1 MNRDQLGARAL
12 WLFASFHLA
21 ACDGERGPAGSAG
34 TEGPRGP
41 VGPAGPSGPV
51 GPAGPPGPPG
61 EPAPPT
67 ERAACPDDT
76 LLIGAGVCIAA
87 RATPPVVAEGL
98 RGHADSAT
106 AACAAEGRRLCTAA
120 EVRRAFLCY
129 SHDAGRWCPPTAPL
143 DRPLGSIRCWT
154 TSDLLP
160 DGAGHSAAHAT
171 RDNGTALVFE
181 NDTQVDTHVD
191 CPEYRCCAEL

>member
-1 MNRDQLGARAL
+1 MNRDQYSAL
-12 WLFASFHLA
+12 ALFLLVSVCVV

-34 TEGPRGP
+34 IEGPRGP

-61 EPAPPT
+61 APDPPI

-76 LLIGAGVCIAA
+76 LPIGAGVCIAA
-87 RATPPVVAEGL
+87 LATPPVVAEGL

-106 AACAAEGRRLCTAA
+106 ASCAAEGRRLCTAA

-129 SHDAGRWCPPTAPL
+129 SHNAGRWCPPNVPL

-191 CPEYRCCAEL
+191 CPEYRCCMDL

>member
-1 MNRDQLGARAL
+1 MNRDQLGARTL
-12 WLFASFHLA
+12 WLLASFCLV
-21 ACDGERGPAGSAG
+21 ACDGGRGPAGSAG
-34 TEGPRGP
+34 IEGPRGP
-41 VGPAGPSGPV
+41 VGPAGPSGPPGPV
-51 GPAGPPGPPG
+51 GPAGPRG

-67 ERAACPDDT
+67 ERATCPDDT
-76 LLIGAGVCIAA
+76 LPIGAGVCIATQ
-87 RATPPVVAEGL
+87 ATPPVVAEGL

-120 EVRRAFLCY
+120 EVRRAFVCY
-129 SHDAGRWCPPTAPL
+129 SHNAGRWCPSDAPFG
-143 DRPLGSIRCWT
+143 RSLGALRCWT